1 MNVFEV
7 SYSTIALA
15 LIKDHMMQIVMTV
28 ANVLVRIQV
37 VTING
42 QALSVMNVHG
52 DMVMLRNH
60 DFVKVISAYQYQT
73 YFNGM

>member
-52 DMVMLRNH
+52 DMVTLRNQ
-60 DFVKVISAYQYQT
+60 DFAKVISAYQYQT